1 MQNEVCKSGYNFGLM
16 WNYRSINEKKSNS
29 QLTNER
35 ICALFTVKQTL
46 SYICAR
52 HTNVWTEITM
62 PVVTRVAGRIDQRV
76 RAELTGPNS
85 PWAEFTCIR
94 WASCLRTLA
103 TRIGAS
109 GTTSP
114 STCYHPHNMAE
125 AKERLPSGKR
135 RLVSSSDCGD
145 SKNVSNS
152 TMCSRVN
159 LEECRADKSH
169 RLTVEQ
175 KPSSIPKRR

>member
-1 MQNEVCKSGYNFGLM
+1 
-16 WNYRSINEKKSNS
+16 
-29 QLTNER
+29 
-35 ICALFTVKQTL
+35 
-46 SYICAR
+46 
-52 HTNVWTEITM
+52 
-62 PVVTRVAGRIDQRV
+62 
-76 RAELTGPNS
+76 
-85 PWAEFTCIR
+85 
-94 WASCLRTLA
+94 
-103 TRIGAS
+103 
-109 GTTSP
+109 
-114 STCYHPHNMAE
+114 MAE

-175 KPSSIPKRR
+175 KPSSIPKRRQELLKWNGWGYRDSKFVVNKNGHVEFTGERSSPFAPGSVKALLSAWKDDKEEVPPSKIALLVLFNVK